1 MRFRAGG
8 KSTTFKFDIV
18 KLEDKAVKQE
28 FSSVIASNMRNIIQL
43 QAEDAEMEDT
53 WEAVKDSV
61 KTVACEVLVSYIIY
75 KLKEWLDEES
85 KNATQARNGAYH
97 LYLARSTRGMKQE
110 LDRLNRQVH
119 SICRRKK
126 RKHMTEKI
134 LKIGEEFNSGNL
146 YMVYSYKES
155 PYESL

>member
-1 MRFRAGG
+1 MKRFPTPG
-8 KSTTFKFDIV
+8 
-18 KLEDKAVKQE
+18 
-28 FSSVIASNMRNIIQL
+28 
-43 QAEDAEMEDT
+43 
-53 WEAVKDSV
+53 
-61 KTVACEVLVSYIIY
+61 
-75 KLKEWLDEES
+75 LDEWC

-119 SICRRKK
+119 SICQRKK

-146 YMVYSYKES
+146 YMVYKEIQTIKGGFKAHTNLCKDKDGILMGDKES
-155 PYESL
+155 IKSRWAEHFKLLLNPKQSGKKPCRYISDICYNSKK